1 MSYLSDMYWNTE
13 NIKDK
18 KKRDRRETLKKE
30 ETKK

>member
-18 KKRDRRETLKKE
+18 KKTDRRETLKKE